1 MTSIR
6 LTPAGDLARFAA
18 LATDPS
24 RVAETLA
31 YLHTTIDNGST
42 RPEWCFAVEHGAE
55 TIGRIAL
62 WSIPNRTP
70 ADFVLF
76 DLPWDR
82 DDIDSLAAAT
92 LDAAM
97 ETLRAHGA
105 KHAAHMLDTPA
116 QWPQWQT
123 HHDIRARVLERQGF
137 NPRRETTR
145 FSLSPGQPRPT
156 IERAPIEFRALPQ
169 VGNAVFKRAMT
180 SVTRGTFDKMTA
192 NLVTEIGADAETE
205 QSFTE
210 LQQVGFDPAWWELA
224 YDAQGFLIGLVMPT
238 KLGKHM
244 GTIGYIG
251 VVPEQRGRGYIDT
264 LLARA
269 TDTLLGL
276 DIQQIRADTDVRN
289 VPMAAAFHRAG
300 YTNFATRREYQRKL
314 D

>member
-6 LTPAGDLARFAA
+6 LLPTGDLARFAA
-18 LATDPS
+18 LATDPA

-31 YLHTTIDNGST
+31 YLNTTIDAGST
-42 RPEWCFAVEHGAE
+42 KPEWCFAVEQGGE
-55 TIGRIAL
+55 PIGRIAL
-62 WSIPNRTP
+62 WSIPNGPP

-82 DDIDSLAAAT
+82 VDIDDLAAAT
-92 LDAAM
+92 LQAASDIM
-97 ETLRAHGA
+97 RKHGA

-123 HHDIRARVLERQGF
+123 HHSVRASVLAQAGF
-137 NPRRETTR
+137 KPRRETMR
-145 FSLSPGQPRPT
+145 FLLLPNTPRPKV
-156 IERAPIEFRALPQ
+156 ERAALEFRNLTQ

-180 SVTRGTFDKMTA
+180 SVTRGTFDQMTA

-210 LQQVGFDPAWWELA
+210 LQQVGFDPSWWELA
-224 YDAQGFLIGLVMPT
+224 YDAENHLIGLVMPT
-238 KLGKHM
+238 MLGRHM

-269 TDTLLGL
+269 TDTLLSL
-276 DIQQIRADTDVRN
+276 DIQQIRADTDVSN
-289 VPMAAAFHRAG
+289 APMAAAFTRAG

-314 D
+314 E